1 MILLIDNYD
10 SFTYNLVQVIGTINP
25 DIKVIRNDA
34 MSVEEIEKLK
44 PSHIILSPGPGY
56 PKDAGVC
63 EKVVRK
69 LQGKIPILGVCL
81 GHQAICEVYGA
92 KITHARKLMH
102 GKKSRVKIETESP
115 IFAGMEEEIEKISG
129 IGTVTEAA
137 KKAVEAFGE
146 KTLEELTEEN
156 KRLQE
161 ENERLKNRSIKER
174 MYDKINVSVRTIDI
188 FIGCMC
194 VLFVAVVVM
203 GMLK

>member
-1 MILLIDNYD
+1 
-10 SFTYNLVQVIGTINP
+10 
-25 DIKVIRNDA
+25 
-34 MSVEEIEKLK
+34 
-44 PSHIILSPGPGY
+44 
-56 PKDAGVC
+56 
-63 EKVVRK
+63 
-69 LQGKIPILGVCL
+69 
-81 GHQAICEVYGA
+81 
-92 KITHARKLMH
+92 
-102 GKKSRVKIETESP
+102 
-115 IFAGMEEEIEKISG
+115 MEEEIEKVSG

-137 KKAVEAFGE
+137 EKAVEAFGE

-161 ENERLKNRSIKER
+161 ENERLKNTATRYCPAISSSRSIKER

>member
-1 MILLIDNYD
+1 M
-10 SFTYNLVQVIGTINP
+10 
-25 DIKVIRNDA
+25 
-34 MSVEEIEKLK
+34 E
-44 PSHIILSPGPGY
+44 
-56 PKDAGVC
+56 
-63 EKVVRK
+63 RK
-69 LQGKIPILGVCL
+69 LERFDKTCTGRV
-81 GHQAICEVYGA
+81 EV
-92 KITHARKLMH
+92 KEW
-102 GKKSRVKIETESP
+102 KK
-115 IFAGMEEEIEKISG
+115 SG

-137 KKAVEAFGE
+137 EKAVEAFGE

>member
-1 MILLIDNYD
+1 
-10 SFTYNLVQVIGTINP
+10 
-25 DIKVIRNDA
+25 
-34 MSVEEIEKLK
+34 
-44 PSHIILSPGPGY
+44 
-56 PKDAGVC
+56 
-63 EKVVRK
+63 
-69 LQGKIPILGVCL
+69 
-81 GHQAICEVYGA
+81 
-92 KITHARKLMH
+92 
-102 GKKSRVKIETESP
+102 
-115 IFAGMEEEIEKISG
+115 MEEEIEKISG

-137 KKAVEAFGE
+137 EKAVEAFGE

-161 ENERLKNRSIKER
+161 ENERRRTDHKER